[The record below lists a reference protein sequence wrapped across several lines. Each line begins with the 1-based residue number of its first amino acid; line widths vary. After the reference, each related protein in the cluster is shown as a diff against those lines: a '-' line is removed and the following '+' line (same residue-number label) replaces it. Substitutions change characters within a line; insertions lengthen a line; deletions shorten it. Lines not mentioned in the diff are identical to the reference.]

1 MDTPFIF
8 STATSLNDLRE
19 QAIAEENEQLEEEL
33 DKNVDSTFAYAVEGT
48 PLAFSRAE
56 SLSDLE
62 DIELGNEGHKL
73 SAIPESRNENGI
85 NEPASEVRDKSKA
98 IVSKDTTKR
107 VAYRGS
113 EESNG

>member
-19 QAIAEENEQLEEEL
+19 QAIAEENEQLEEEI

-48 PLAFSRAE
+48 PLAFSRAD

-62 DIELGNEGHKL
+62 DIELENEGHKL
-73 SAIPESRNENGI
+73 SAIPESRNENVI
-85 NEPASEVRDKSKA
+85 NEPASEIGDKNKHLYPK
-98 IVSKDTTKR
+98 IQQK
-107 VAYRGS
+107 
-113 EESNG
+113 ESPIEVQRKVMG